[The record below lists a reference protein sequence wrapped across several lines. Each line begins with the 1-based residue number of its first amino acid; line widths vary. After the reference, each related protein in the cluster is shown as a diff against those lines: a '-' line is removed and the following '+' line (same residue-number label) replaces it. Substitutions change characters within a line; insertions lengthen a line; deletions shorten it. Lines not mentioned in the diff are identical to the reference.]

1 MSNARYWPDAVDML
15 RRYGAIVDIGQVSP
29 SDRSRL
35 ARLAKRGVVAKE
47 AELAWPN
54 PKTRWVW
61 IGEAADAP

>member
-1 MSNARYWPDAVDML
+1 MSSTRYWPDAVDML

-47 AELAWPN
+47 TEFSWPK
-54 PKTRWVW
+54 PKNRWVW
-61 IGEAADAP
+61 IGVAEQV